1 MNTPNTRARVLF
13 VDDQERARQ
22 LFLRAV
28 DTAKFEAVAA
38 ASVAEACTMIEAQPP
53 DVIVTDLRMPD
64 VDGLEGLQRFRKLQ
78 PQVPVIVVTA
88 FGTVETA
95 VESMRRGAFDYLSKP
110 FDQDQIEIVL
120 HRALQHRV
128 LLEENARLRVALTA
142 KEEGRGGVVGRAP
155 AIKAALAL
163 VARVAP
169 TDYPVLIQGESG
181 TGKDVFARLIH
192 DRSARS
198 GRPFVS
204 LNCSAIPENLLESEL
219 FGHEKGAFSG
229 AVTARSGFFERAAG
243 GTLFLDEIG
252 DMSLALQPKLLRVL
266 QDGEFYPVGARK
278 ALRADVRLIAASN
291 QNIPAQVESGRFRQD
306 LYYRINTLRIV
317 LPPLRER
324 PEDVPLLAEH
334 FLRALQDKQL
344 PFPPPTR
351 LADEAVA
358 ALSAYAWPGN
368 VRELAHAIERA
379 ALVCDVDEIG
389 REHLSPEILGAP
401 APDRSRAS
409 VTAPDADDF
418 AADGLGYQEARRQF
432 EVRYFT
438 RLLDTHGGNVQRA
451 AEAAGLHRTTL
462 YEKLAKMGL
471 TPKG

>member
-1 MNTPNTRARVLF
+1 M
-13 VDDQERARQ
+13 
-22 LFLRAV
+22 
-28 DTAKFEAVAA
+28 
-38 ASVAEACTMIEAQPP
+38 
-53 DVIVTDLRMPD
+53 
-64 VDGLEGLQRFRKLQ
+64 
-78 PQVPVIVVTA
+78 
-88 FGTVETA
+88 
-95 VESMRRGAFDYLSKP
+95 
-110 FDQDQIEIVL
+110 
-120 HRALQHRV
+120 
-128 LLEENARLRVALTA
+128 ALTA
-142 KEEGRGGVVGRAP
+142 KEESRGGVGGRAP
-155 AIKAALAL
+155 AIQAALAL

-229 AVTARSGFFERAAG
+229 AVTARTGFFERAAG

-278 ALRADVRLIAASN
+278 ALRADVRLLAASN

-324 PEDVPLLAEH
+324 PEDVPLLALH

-351 LADEAVA
+351 MSAEALA
-358 ALSAYAWPGN
+358 ALSAYTWPGN

-379 ALVCDVDEIG
+379 ALVCDADEIAP
-389 REHLSPEILGAP
+389 EHLSPEILGGPGPTRATGPAGVSAP
-401 APDRSRAS
+401 GPDEL
-409 VTAPDADDF
+409 
-418 AADGLGYQEARRQF
+418 AAGGLGYQEARRQF

-438 RLLDTHGGNVQRA
+438 RLLETHGGNVQRA